1 VTIVFFS
8 RLDLF
13 KQEDKEDSDNEVSF
27 RILSPEKQM
36 MNKSSGIEVPDEETI
51 LMLDMVKRHFLSK
64 TKKNN
69 SVTRFMVWANY
80 KQPCRVYSIK
90 RTECLSRFV

>member
-1 VTIVFFS
+1 MTIVFFS

-13 KQEDKEDSDNEVSF
+13 KQEDKEDSDDEVSF

-51 LMLDMVKRHFLSK
+51 LMLDMVKTHFLSK
-64 TKKNN
+64 TKKIT
-69 SVTRFMVWANY
+69 V
-80 KQPCRVYSIK
+80 
-90 RTECLSRFV
+90 